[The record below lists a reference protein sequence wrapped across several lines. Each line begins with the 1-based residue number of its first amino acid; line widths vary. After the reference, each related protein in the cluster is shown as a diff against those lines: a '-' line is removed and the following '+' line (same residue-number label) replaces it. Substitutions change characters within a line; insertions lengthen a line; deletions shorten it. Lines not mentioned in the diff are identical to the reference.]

1 VAGGAR
7 HDPGKVLLDVAIA
20 LALGGDCL
28 ADVAAV
34 RAQRDLFGMVA
45 SDPTVCRLFAT
56 LSADAVTAD
65 RAVAALRLAR
75 AAARERVWSRCR
87 PLAGTPGTRDGGQVI
102 VDIDATLVTA
112 HSDKEGA
119 EATHK
124 KSYGFAPMC
133 AFVDHGEYGTGE
145 TLALDL
151 RPGKASPFSSVDHIA
166 VLASALQQLPEGERV
181 PPDDSA
187 VREIEDAL
195 RIAERSGE
203 DLALSFARVTLG
215 FALVHR
221 HTAAERDRGQQ
232 LLAEAS
238 NVLMRRGHN
247 LAELPIINVYVARET
262 ARRGDHDEAIPVM
275 RTAADHLF
283 REGRLL
289 WWGVPATGVLVET
302 LLDRGAEGDVGEAAA
317 AIERLAAAPADEGL
331 EIREIWL
338 LRLRALL
345 ARAHGDDPAYAEFRD
360 RYRDMARTL
369 GFEGHIAW
377 AGAMP

>member
-1 VAGGAR
+1 MMIEAIRIGGLRPALSSALVPWRAGRAR

-75 AAARERVWSRCR
+75 AEARERVWSRAR
-87 PLAGTPGTRDGGQVI
+87 PLAGTPGSRDGGQVI

-133 AFVDHGEYGTGE
+133 AFVDHGEHGTGE

-151 RPGKASPFSSVDHIA
+151 RPGQGFTV
-166 VLASALQQLPEGERV
+166 QQR
-181 PPDDSA
+181 
-187 VREIEDAL
+187 
-195 RIAERSGE
+195 RS
-203 DLALSFARVTLG
+203 R
-215 FALVHR
+215 R
-221 HTAAERDRGQQ
+221 RAAK
-232 LLAEAS
+232 
-238 NVLMRRGHN
+238 
-247 LAELPIINVYVARET
+247 
-262 ARRGDHDEAIPVM
+262 
-275 RTAADHLF
+275 RTATT
-283 REGRLL
+283 
-289 WWGVPATGVLVET
+289 P
-302 LLDRGAEGDVGEAAA
+302 
-317 AIERLAAAPADEGL
+317 
-331 EIREIWL
+331 
-338 LRLRALL
+338 
-345 ARAHGDDPAYAEFRD
+345 
-360 RYRDMARTL
+360 
-369 GFEGHIAW
+369 
-377 AGAMP
+377 